1 MWGTDA
7 TTTITLDEGQAYVF
21 VSVDHC
27 TFECTGLHASAQG
40 NGCAERFIRLL
51 KENLLWVKSFATIEE
66 LRQALIAFKHQ
77 YNQQW
82 ILQRHDYKTRRK
94 CARTNAQSAM
104 LTRRA
109 DHQQSVQ

>member
-1 MWGTDA
+1 MRPQQSPWT
-7 TTTITLDEGQAYVF
+7 EGQAYVF

-27 TFECTGLHASAQG
+27 TFECTGLHAPAQG

-77 YNQQW
+77 YYQQW

-109 DHQQSVQ
+109 DHQKSVQ